1 MKNLREIF
9 YFDITEDR
17 LTAHLCY
24 NIENMD
30 KLKDLSISEANITE
44 FLKENKI
51 TYGVKYDQ
59 IKELVQHLSPEQ
71 FPIVIA
77 EGTEKIDGEDGQIIY
92 ESDMSTE
99 VDRSEGWDFREVM
112 KIPTVQKGDTLAR
125 IIPPTEGKDGRTVF
139 NTVIQAK
146 RGEPVK
152 IRAGQNVIYDEKDLT
167 FYATS
172 DGQVSVSANRINI
185 HSLYEVREDI
195 SLKVGNID
203 FIGSVHI
210 HGDVPSGFT
219 IKAVGDI
226 KIFGLVEA
234 AKIEAGGSVF
244 ISEGIA
250 GLKTGKIE
258 AGENV
263 YIGYVNQG
271 RITAGNSIVVDNSIL
286 HSDCTAMNDIVCQR
300 GNVIGGVLSAGRTI
314 KVNNAGNR
322 MNSDTILSF
331 DRGKKL
337 EQELQKLESEK
348 KTMEENI
355 KKIRFLMN
363 KIENSLKGNED
374 AKTRA
379 TLIKLKSSHKKSSE
393 QLESIK
399 DRLFQIN
406 HNLGETQQSYVQV
419 KGTIYPN
426 VTIGFGKYK
435 RKITSE
441 YHHVLIKLNKNEIDI
456 INQ

>member
-1 MKNLREIF
+1 
-9 YFDITEDR
+9 
-17 LTAHLCY
+17 
-24 NIENMD
+24 
-30 KLKDLSISEANITE
+30 
-44 FLKENKI
+44 
-51 TYGVKYDQ
+51 
-59 IKELVQHLSPEQ
+59 
-71 FPIVIA
+71 
-77 EGTEKIDGEDGQIIY
+77 
-92 ESDMSTE
+92 MSTE

-250 GLKTGKIE
+250 G
-258 AGENV
+258 
-263 YIGYVNQG
+263 
-271 RITAGNSIVVDNSIL
+271 
-286 HSDCTAMNDIVCQR
+286 
-300 GNVIGGVLSAGRTI
+300 
-314 KVNNAGNR
+314 
-322 MNSDTILSF
+322 
-331 DRGKKL
+331 DRK
-337 EQELQKLESEK
+337 S
-348 KTMEENI
+348 
-355 KKIRFLMN
+355 
-363 KIENSLKGNED
+363 
-374 AKTRA
+374 TR
-379 TLIKLKSSHKKSSE
+379 LNSSHVA
-393 QLESIK
+393 I
-399 DRLFQIN
+399 
-406 HNLGETQQSYVQV
+406 SYAV
-419 KGTIYPN
+419 
-426 VTIGFGKYK
+426 F
-435 RKITSE
+435 
-441 YHHVLIKLNKNEIDI
+441 
-456 INQ
+456 

>member
-1 MKNLREIF
+1 
-9 YFDITEDR
+9 
-17 LTAHLCY
+17 
-24 NIENMD
+24 MD

-172 DGQVSVSANRINI
+172 DGQVSVSANKMNI
-185 HSLYEVREDI
+185 YTLYEVREDI

-219 IKAVGDI
+219 VKAVGDI

-234 AKIEAGGSVF
+234 ANIKAGGSVF

-250 GLKTGKIE
+250 GLKTGVIE

-263 YIGYVNQG
+263 YIGYANQG
-271 RITAGNSIVVDNSIL
+271 KIIAGNSIIVDNSIL
-286 HSDCTAMNDIVCQR
+286 HSNCTAINDIICQR
-300 GNVIGGVLSAGRTI
+300 GNVIGGTLSAGGTI
-314 KVNNAGNR
+314 KVNNVGNR
-322 MNSDTILSF
+322 MNSETNVLF
-331 DRGKKL
+331 DQGNKM
-337 EQELQKLESEK
+337 EHEVQKLEAAK
-348 KTMEENI
+348 KTLQENI
-355 KKIRFLMN
+355 KKMNFLMR
-363 KIENSLKGNED
+363 KIENTLSINERS
-374 AKTRA
+374 KTRA
-379 TLIKLKSSHKKSSE
+379 TLIKVKGSHKKSSE
-393 QLESIK
+393 QLEEVN
-399 DRLFQIN
+399 DRLFRVKHRIDDA
-406 HNLGETQQSYVQV
+406 QQSYLRVQ
-419 KGTIYPN
+419 GTMYPN
-426 VTIGFGKYK
+426 VTVGFGKYK

-441 YHHVLIKLNKNEIDI
+441 YHQVLIKLNKNEINI